1 MHALLRDPSDD
12 QFFKAI
18 GVTARY
24 HPNGQLE
31 YGPRGFIHHPAD
43 HPVRCRRVLNWR
55 RAQTG
60 QQARSKLGLCF
71 ESTKFVSP
79 GSAVEL
85 TIPLRGE
92 LQKFR
97 GEVVLVRDIG
107 FGYEIGVWLES
118 DEDAARVRIVEQ
130 ICHIECYLKEK
141 REREGHAVIR
151 ENAAQEW
158 IAKFAASFPVF

>member
-1 MHALLRDPSDD
+1 MHALLSDPSDE

-31 YGPRGFIHHPAD
+31 YGPRGFVHHPSD
-43 HPVRCRRVLNWR
+43 HPIRYRRVLNWR
-55 RAQTG
+55 KPQTSMQERG
-60 QQARSKLGLCF
+60 KLGLCF
-71 ESTKFVSP
+71 ESNKFVSP
-79 GSAVEL
+79 GSDVEL

-107 FGYEIGVWLES
+107 FGYEIGVWLHTK
-118 DEDAARVRIVEQ
+118 EDAARVRIVEQ

-141 REREGHAVIR
+141 QEREGRMVSR
-151 ENAAQEW
+151 ENAAHEW
-158 IAKFAASFPVF
+158 ITKFAASFPVF